1 MQREKVRRLVC
12 ASAAGATRG
21 EHKCDVEGG
30 VSYIIGSSRG
40 LDPVYTPAGVIPEY
54 YRGSISK
61 IGIDLGFN
69 PAA

>member
-1 MQREKVRRLVC
+1 LRKRSFAQGPP
-12 ASAAGATRG
+12 AG
-21 EHKCDVEGG
+21 ELKSHVEGG
-30 VSYIIGSSRG
+30 VSYILGSSRG
-40 LDPVYTPAGVIPEY
+40 LDCVYTPAGVIPEY